1 MQKEYISPAQMDGYY
16 KDLIQQM
23 AKANYKPEVVIG
35 LARGGADM
43 AVKFS
48 HYFDIPC
55 EILTWQTRDG
65 KHGNPVPKAEV
76 GKMQTLMS
84 AYRNVNVLIV
94 DDIYDSG
101 KTLGDIDMTL
111 DACNKMNTITYAVCI
126 ENLEVDTVEID
137 FSVRQI
143 HRSDD
148 EQWFVFPCENW
159 WLY

>member
-1 MQKEYISPAQMDGYY
+1 MDGYY

-55 EILTWQTRDG
+55 EILKWQTRDG
-65 KHGNPVPKAEV
+65 NHGNPVPVAEV

-84 AYRNVNVLIV
+84 AYRNVNILIV
-94 DDIYDSG
+94 DDIYDTG
-101 KTLGDIDMTL
+101 KTLADIDMTL

-126 ENLEVDTVEID
+126 ENLDADAVEID
-137 FSVRQI
+137 FSARQI
-143 HRSDD
+143 SRSDD

>member
-1 MQKEYISPAQMDGYY
+1 MRKEYISPAQMDGYY

-48 HYFDIPC
+48 HYYDIPC
-55 EILTWQTRDG
+55 EIIKWQTRDG
-65 KHGNPVPKAEV
+65 NHGNPVPTAEV

-94 DDIYDSG
+94 DDIYDTG
-101 KTLGDIDMTL
+101 KTLANIDMTL

-126 ENLEVDTVEID
+126 ENLEVDEVEID
-137 FSVRQI
+137 FSARQI
-143 HRSDD
+143 SRSDD

>member
-1 MQKEYISPAQMDGYY
+1 MDGYY

-48 HYFDIPC
+48 HYYDIPC
-55 EILTWQTRDG
+55 EIIKWQTRDG
-65 KHGNPVPKAEV
+65 NHGNPVPKAEV

-84 AYRNVNVLIV
+84 AYRNVNVLIL
-94 DDIYDSG
+94 DDIYDTG
-101 KTLGDIDMTL
+101 KTLSDIDMTI
-111 DACNKMNTITYAVCI
+111 DACNSSSMNTITYAVCI
-126 ENLEVDTVEID
+126 ENLEADEVEID
-137 FSVRQI
+137 FSARQI
-143 HRSDD
+143 SRSDD

>member
-1 MQKEYISPAQMDGYY
+1 MDGYY

-55 EILTWQTRDG
+55 EILKWQTRDG
-65 KHGNPVPKAEV
+65 NHGNPVPVAEV

-84 AYRNVNVLIV
+84 AYRNVNILIV
-94 DDIYDSG
+94 DDIYDTG
-101 KTLGDIDMTL
+101 KTLADIDMTL

-126 ENLEVDTVEID
+126 ENLDVDAVEID
-137 FSVRQI
+137 FSARQI
-143 HRSDD
+143 SRSDD

>member
-1 MQKEYISPAQMDGYY
+1 MQKEYISPVQMDGYY

-55 EILTWQTRDG
+55 EILKWQTRDG
-65 KHGNPVPKAEV
+65 NHGNPVPVAEV

-84 AYRNVNVLIV
+84 AYRNVNILIV
-94 DDIYDSG
+94 DDIYDTG
-101 KTLGDIDMTL
+101 KTLADIDMTL

-126 ENLEVDTVEID
+126 ENLDVDAVEID
-137 FSVRQI
+137 FSARQI
-143 HRSDD
+143 SRSDD

-159 WLY
+159 RLY

>member
-1 MQKEYISPAQMDGYY
+1 MQKEYISPVQMDGYY

-55 EILTWQTRDG
+55 EILKWQTRDG
-65 KHGNPVPKAEV
+65 NHGNPVPVAEV

-84 AYRNVNVLIV
+84 AYRNVNILIV
-94 DDIYDSG
+94 DDIYDTG
-101 KTLGDIDMTL
+101 KTLADIDMTL

-126 ENLEVDTVEID
+126 ENLDADAVEID
-137 FSVRQI
+137 FSARQI
-143 HRSDD
+143 SRSDD